1 MQSMVMAGTPGASFG
16 KGAREDD
23 CAPDRRDPSQ
33 RGTSVAHTFRTT
45 LTWRWSARM
54 PRPLGGGFL
63 KVLQS
68 LGALANEDGVLRFR
82 RSGDGIPLGRIAN
95 GARCDV
101 KDARRYLR
109 AAMAAG
115 LVGIV
120 GEARKGFAVVYTLL
134 VPGWE
139 PDWAA
144 AVDSLLGSRR
154 KRHRDG
160 SRDGGPEQDLDL
172 DLDRPG
178 WTEEEE
184 EEEEW
189 PAQPSDEEWQF
200 GEDVRGQDPRP
211 GRGAAPLGG
220 EGERPPTSQV
230 VSHGGPQVELPVVDH
245 VQAPR
250 ARTRV
255 TREAEERARQWREFT
270 LALPAELRLAAV
282 GMPARH
288 PSRLAAVAAMAER
301 RVDPA
306 ELGDRA
312 GRGRYR
318 PAADA
323 GAVLV
328 ARLDA
333 ALAGPPAPTPR
344 TAVQATAMATARAA
358 VRAALRPGSR

>member
-1 MQSMVMAGTPGASFG
+1 MQSMVTAENPGASFG
-16 KGAREDD
+16 KGARGSGH
-23 CAPDRRDPSQ
+23 APDRRDASQ

-82 RSGDGIPLGRIAN
+82 LSGDGIPLARIAN

-120 GEARKGFAVVYTLL
+120 GEVRKGFAVVYALL

-144 AVDSLLGSRR
+144 AVDSLVESRR
-154 KRHRDG
+154 KRHR
-160 SRDGGPEQDLDL
+160 EN
-172 DLDRPG
+172 DRRA
-178 WTEEEE
+178 WADEVCAD
-184 EEEEW
+184 EEW
-189 PAQPSDEEWQF
+189 AGQPSDEEWQF
-200 GEDVRGQDPRP
+200 GEDPGGEYPRE
-211 GRGAAPLGG
+211 GRGPVPPGG
-220 EGERPPTSQV
+220 EGGEPPATQAV
-230 VSHGGPQVELPVVDH
+230 PHGGGSQAEIPVVAH

-255 TREAEERARQWREFT
+255 TREAEEQARQWREFT
-270 LALPAELRLAAV
+270 LALPMDLRLAAV
-282 GMPARH
+282 DLPLRH
-288 PSRLAAVAAMAER
+288 PSRLAAAAAMSER
-301 RVDPA
+301 RLDPA
-306 ELGDRA
+306 ELA
-312 GRGRYR
+312 QHTGRGWYR
-318 PAADA
+318 PDAAPKA
-323 GAVLV
+323 LLV
-328 ARLDA
+328 ARLDTV
-333 ALAGPPAPTPR
+333 LAQPPAPAR
-344 TAVQATAMATARAA
+344 TAAQAAARAA
-358 VRAALRPGSR
+358 VLAATRRGARR